1 MSEIAILTL
10 IPIGFL
16 IVTILSFVV
25 FKEFFKKDPNT
36 VWNWLFGIVGIW
48 IVILIAIRIWM
59 QH

>member
-25 FKEFFKKDPNT
+25 FKEFFKKDLNT
-36 VWNWLFGIVGIW
+36 VWNWTFGIVEIFG
-48 IVILIAIRIWM
+48 IVILIAIWV
-59 QH
+59 

>member
-25 FKEFFKKDPNT
+25 FKEFLKKDPNT
-36 VWNWLFGIVGIW
+36 VWNWTFGIVGILG
-48 IVILIAIRIWM
+48 IVILIAIWV
-59 QH
+59 